1 MGTDPKSCVVLD
13 LDEDKA
19 RQLYRRI
26 VNSRDA
32 VARALCQENLG
43 EAGFY
48 MGWLDACLTELA
60 AACPSRIKP
69 GPSSSLY
76 DSAVAAPDHRGLLFG
91 DEQKVD
97 EARREARQSGLMGMA
112 VGAGVGMVQNVGGG
126 DKP

>member
-1 MGTDPKSCVVLD
+1 MGSDPKSCVVLD

-19 RQLYRRI
+19 KQLYRRI

-32 VARALCQENLG
+32 VARALCEQKLG

-69 GPSSSLY
+69 GSY
-76 DSAVAAPDHRGLLFG
+76 A
-91 DEQKVD
+91 D
-97 EARREARQSGLMGMA
+97 EARREAARRADIARQSGLMGMA